1 MQSPPAIG
9 KLTARMTSLAEPEA
23 REEARAA
30 SAAGAARALGVV
42 FGGPAAL
49 AAGAAIAG
57 LATGR
62 AFAAGRRPDA
72 AALAA
77 LAAVAAYAA
86 VARPYMR
93 TWGAT
98 PEEAEKP
105 LPGDEDVPDAAAS
118 TTHAVTI
125 DAPPEAVWPWLAQLG
140 QDRGGFYSYEWLENL
155 AGCEMRNADRIHP
168 EWQHR
173 EPGETM
179 LLHPATGLEVLRFEP
194 PRLLTIENWGTL
206 MLEPLPGSRT
216 RLLVRSRRPRG
227 LVQLLM
233 GLLIELPHFLMERKM
248 LLGIKKRAE
257 AAWRAQGADEEHAS

>member
-1 MQSPPAIG
+1 MQSAPAIG
-9 KLTARMTSLAEPEA
+9 KLAARMTSVAEPEA
-23 REEARAA
+23 REEARAGTAA
-30 SAAGAARALGVV
+30 SAVRAFGVV
-42 FGGPAAL
+42 VGGPVAL
-49 AAGAAIAG
+49 AAGAVAAAV
-57 LATGR
+57 ATGR
-62 AFAAGRRPDA
+62 AVAAGRHPGA
-72 AALAA
+72 AALAG
-77 LAAVAAYAA
+77 LAGIAAYAA

-98 PEEAEKP
+98 PEEAQKP

-168 EWQHR
+168 EWQRR

-179 LLHPATGLEVLRFEP
+179 LLHPAAGLEVLRFEP

-206 MLEPLPGSRT
+206 LLERLPGSRT

-227 LVQLLM
+227 FVQLLM
-233 GLLIELPHFLMERKM
+233 GLLIELPHFVMERKM
-248 LLGIKKRAE
+248 LLGIKERAE
-257 AAWRAQGADEEHAS
+257 TARRGQGAGAEHA